1 MNMAVGV
8 THSKKKITIALLWLP
23 TAPCDEVR
31 NERERVYGLG
41 QCVLDTPETSA
52 LGRADRD

>member
-1 MNMAVGV
+1 MLISIFMFCKC
-8 THSKKKITIALLWLP
+8 KKV
-23 TAPCDEVR
+23 CDEVR
-31 NERERVYGLG
+31 DRVYGLG